1 MTTQIQ
7 NGTKVTVN
15 LNSEGTIINYD
26 RELDMYEVR
35 LMDGN
40 RFVGDVVVPLE
51 SISVNEKEYNIINGF

>member
-51 SISVNEKEYNIINGF
+51 SISVNEKEYNIIKGF